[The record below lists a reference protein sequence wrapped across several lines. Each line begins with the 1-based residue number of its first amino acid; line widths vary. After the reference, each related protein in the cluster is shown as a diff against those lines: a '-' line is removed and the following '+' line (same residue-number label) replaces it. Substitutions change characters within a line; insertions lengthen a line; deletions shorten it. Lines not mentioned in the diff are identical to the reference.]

1 MRGSL
6 RLFGKDER
14 EVRVKSEFEGEAG
27 VIGQAGQRRQQGGRA
42 SQVAIAAIVALRL
55 GCGGGVMAAIMA
67 SLMILHPGLHCWRRS
82 VIVSA
87 ERHSSRGK
95 TLQWE
100 PQQQK
105 AEYEIAQA
113 VTHDFLDIDF
123 LVRL

>member
-1 MRGSL
+1 M
-6 RLFGKDER
+6 
-14 EVRVKSEFEGEAG
+14 RVKSEFEGEAG
-27 VIGQAGQRRQQGGRA
+27 VIGQAGQRRKQGGRT

-55 GCGGGVMAAIMA
+55 VCGGGVMVAIMA
-67 SLMILHPGLHCWRRS
+67 SMMILHPGLHCWRRS

-87 ERHSSRGK
+87 ERHPGRGK
-95 TLQWE
+95 TLQWK

-113 VTHDFLDIDF
+113 VPHNFLDIDF